1 MINLA
6 DFDFNKVHLLK
17 YIDDINKEDIPLVDI
32 VKINVSLYMNYDNI
46 MMKYYGKD
54 GEQYLKLILMFN
66 NLNDISEINIGDY
79 LRIPD
84 LNSLVNSMEMISDS
98 VNGIMDFNEFNL
110 VKNESKD
117 VKKQSKD
124 KRKTTA
130 NPRLNITL
138 KKPDFKDSKIIY

>member
-6 DFDFNKVHLLK
+6 DFNFNKVHLLK